1 MAIRHLKWMAPLL
14 FFCSAVFAQNKKI
27 DSVIHQLKGD
37 LADTTRA
44 QSMMRLAFYYET
56 TDTTKSA
63 QAYEEAIAF
72 AKKKNLNYETGNIYF
87 NRAFLFHTA
96 GKYDEAMRS
105 LDTAIIFLDK
115 STHTNTKYK
124 KAQVYGQM
132 AKDYHMLNRYD
143 KSIEYYLECINLY
156 EKLDKPSSLQIE
168 LINTS
173 VLFKEMQDY
182 PKQEEYARKA
192 LAIAKKDRIPGD
204 LLRGYTYVAYA
215 LSEQDNFIA
224 AKPYID
230 SAKLYLDYDEPDQ
243 GESFITFH
251 MINGEIYFQLNQLD
265 SSYQE
270 FKRAYELGKKRKN
283 VYAEYQSLLQLGN
296 VLRKEKKFSEAEAA
310 LLQAYDGI
318 SKTGELAQRNI
329 ALAYLS
335 NLYEDWNNPGK
346 ALEYYKAYKDA
357 SDSVVNEKNKQLATS
372 LEKQYETQKKET
384 IIKLQDVQL
393 ASRKRLNY
401 FLGGTAILLMI
412 ISLLLFRTYRQQ
424 QKLQQQRIRE
434 LETEQRL
441 NATQSVLK
449 GEEQERA
456 RLAKDLHDGLSG
468 MLSGVKYSLQD
479 MKGNLIMTQEN
490 QQAFERSI
498 DMLDSSIKEMRR
510 VAHNLMPEVLVRYGL
525 DAALKDYITEIN
537 KTGIITVIYHS
548 MGITKKEIDHT
559 TAIVV
564 YRIIQEL
571 LNNVIKHAQATEVLV
586 QLLRENDKLVVNVE
600 DNGKGFD
607 TKLAEEKMGMGWE
620 NIRSRME
627 LLNGTIDI
635 QSAPENGTAVNLEI
649 NIV

>member
-1 MAIRHLKWMAPLL
+1 
-14 FFCSAVFAQNKKI
+14 
-27 DSVIHQLKGD
+27 
-37 LADTTRA
+37 
-44 QSMMRLAFYYET
+44 
-56 TDTTKSA
+56 
-63 QAYEEAIAF
+63 
-72 AKKKNLNYETGNIYF
+72 
-87 NRAFLFHTA
+87 
-96 GKYDEAMRS
+96 
-105 LDTAIIFLDK
+105 
-115 STHTNTKYK
+115 
-124 KAQVYGQM
+124 
-132 AKDYHMLNRYD
+132 
-143 KSIEYYLECINLY
+143 
-156 EKLDKPSSLQIE
+156 
-168 LINTS
+168 
-173 VLFKEMQDY
+173 
-182 PKQEEYARKA
+182 
-192 LAIAKKDRIPGD
+192 
-204 LLRGYTYVAYA
+204 
-215 LSEQDNFIA
+215 
-224 AKPYID
+224 
-230 SAKLYLDYDEPDQ
+230 
-243 GESFITFH
+243 
-251 MINGEIYFQLNQLD
+251 
-265 SSYQE
+265 
-270 FKRAYELGKKRKN
+270 
-283 VYAEYQSLLQLGN
+283 
-296 VLRKEKKFSEAEAA
+296 
-310 LLQAYDGI
+310 
-318 SKTGELAQRNI
+318 
-329 ALAYLS
+329 
-335 NLYEDWNNPGK
+335 
-346 ALEYYKAYKDA
+346 
-357 SDSVVNEKNKQLATS
+357 VNEKNKQLATS

-412 ISLLLFRTYRQQ
+412 ISLLLFRTYRQK

>member
-1 MAIRHLKWMAPLL
+1 
-14 FFCSAVFAQNKKI
+14 
-27 DSVIHQLKGD
+27 
-37 LADTTRA
+37 
-44 QSMMRLAFYYET
+44 
-56 TDTTKSA
+56 
-63 QAYEEAIAF
+63 
-72 AKKKNLNYETGNIYF
+72 
-87 NRAFLFHTA
+87 
-96 GKYDEAMRS
+96 
-105 LDTAIIFLDK
+105 
-115 STHTNTKYK
+115 
-124 KAQVYGQM
+124 
-132 AKDYHMLNRYD
+132 
-143 KSIEYYLECINLY
+143 
-156 EKLDKPSSLQIE
+156 
-168 LINTS
+168 
-173 VLFKEMQDY
+173 
-182 PKQEEYARKA
+182 
-192 LAIAKKDRIPGD
+192 
-204 LLRGYTYVAYA
+204 
-215 LSEQDNFIA
+215 
-224 AKPYID
+224 
-230 SAKLYLDYDEPDQ
+230 
-243 GESFITFH
+243 
-251 MINGEIYFQLNQLD
+251 
-265 SSYQE
+265 
-270 FKRAYELGKKRKN
+270 
-283 VYAEYQSLLQLGN
+283 
-296 VLRKEKKFSEAEAA
+296 
-310 LLQAYDGI
+310 
-318 SKTGELAQRNI
+318 
-329 ALAYLS
+329 
-335 NLYEDWNNPGK
+335 
-346 ALEYYKAYKDA
+346 
-357 SDSVVNEKNKQLATS
+357 VNEKNKQLATS

-412 ISLLLFRTYRQQ
+412 ISILLFRTYRQK

-635 QSAPENGTAVNLEI
+635 QSAPDNGTAVNLEI